1 MELNSIEIWAIIGV
15 VLLVAEIFAVS
26 FFFMFFGIGALAVS
40 LTTFLDITPDMFS
53 QVMAFI
59 ILSLVSMLFFR
70 KQLRELFFRKE
81 QNYQEMVNEKAKV
94 SVAIPQNAEGK
105 VFYRGADWI
114 AEEISGLGI
123 SKGEQVLIKKVD
135 GIRLI
140 VQKI

>member
-1 MELNSIEIWAIIGV
+1 MELNSVEIWAIIGV

-26 FFFMFFGIGALAVS
+26 FFFMFFGMGALAVS
-40 LTTFLDITPDMFS
+40 LTTYLEITPDMFS

-70 KQLRELFFRKE
+70 KQLRELFFRKD
-81 QNYQEMVNEKAKV
+81 QTYQEMVNEKAKV
-94 SVAIPQNAEGK
+94 SLEIPLKAEGK

-114 AEEISGLGI
+114 AEELTGQAV
-123 SKGEQVLIKKVD
+123 SKGDMVVIKKVD

-140 VQKI
+140 VQKM